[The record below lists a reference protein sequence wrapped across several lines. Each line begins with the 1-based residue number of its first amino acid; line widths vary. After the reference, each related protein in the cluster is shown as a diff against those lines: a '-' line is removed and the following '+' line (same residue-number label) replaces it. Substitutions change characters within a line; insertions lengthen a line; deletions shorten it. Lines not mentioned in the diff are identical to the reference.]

1 MTRGWEWRR
10 PALALLVLALML
22 AALGGTPPPAAHAAG
37 GGALVLY
44 DTTGPYGWL
53 GELYATEVA
62 NLASHFGG
70 WTAEPVGRYTAGQL
84 GGYTA
89 AIYVGSTYDEPLPAA
104 FLDDVLAG
112 GTPVVWLYDNIWQ
125 LTNRS
130 ASFARDYGWMW
141 SQFDAATVNTVR
153 YKGVDLTRDGARN
166 GGGIMRYASV
176 DPAKVTVLADA
187 VRADGSTFPWALR
200 SRNLTYIGE
209 NPFVYTSDTDRVLA
223 FEDLLF
229 DALAPATPERH
240 RALVRLEDINPTND
254 PAELRA
260 VADYLSGQGI
270 RFGFGV
276 SPVYKDPTGVFNDG
290 IPQTIHMWQRPK
302 LAAAIRY
309 LISKGGVMVE
319 HGYTHQYGSVPNP
332 YNAVTGDDFEF
343 YRVTENTDHTLTY
356 VGPVAEDSRA
366 WASARVTDSNQE
378 FTLAGL
384 PIPTVFEF
392 PHYSASAADYAA
404 IGQGFATRW
413 ERSLYFGGVLSGGT
427 VDHSHVAGQFFPYVV
442 RDVYGAKVLPENL
455 GSIEPEPFYIF
466 PTRLPAQLIDAA
478 RRNLVVRDGFA
489 SFYFHPFF
497 SLDYLKQT
505 VEGIR
510 AAGYTFA
517 DPASL

>member
-1 MTRGWEWRR
+1 
-10 PALALLVLALML
+10 
-22 AALGGTPPPAAHAAG
+22 
-37 GGALVLY
+37 
-44 DTTGPYGWL
+44 
-53 GELYATEVA
+53 
-62 NLASHFGG
+62 
-70 WTAEPVGRYTAGQL
+70 
-84 GGYTA
+84 
-89 AIYVGSTYDEPLPAA
+89 
-104 FLDDVLAG
+104 
-112 GTPVVWLYDNIWQ
+112 
-125 LTNRS
+125 
-130 ASFARDYGWMW
+130 
-141 SQFDAATVNTVR
+141 
-153 YKGVDLTRDGARN
+153 
-166 GGGIMRYASV
+166 
-176 DPAKVTVLADA
+176 
-187 VRADGSTFPWALR
+187 
-200 SRNLTYIGE
+200 
-209 NPFVYTSDTDRVLA
+209 
-223 FEDLLF
+223 
-229 DALAPATPERH
+229 
-240 RALVRLEDINPTND
+240 
-254 PAELRA
+254 
-260 VADYLSGQGI
+260 
-270 RFGFGV
+270 
-276 SPVYKDPTGVFNDG
+276 
-290 IPQTIHMWQRPK
+290 
-302 LAAAIRY
+302 
-309 LISKGGVMVE
+309 VE

-366 WASARVTDSNQE
+366 WASARVTASNQE
-378 FTLAGL
+378 FAQAGL
-384 PIPTVFEF
+384 PVPTVFEF

-404 IGQGFATRW
+404 IGQRFATRW